1 MGARFFFLCYAGA
14 RSVQFPL
21 QSRPGFALFGSG
33 MVLIIAALS
42 PGPRPRSIAK
52 MENYGD

>member
-1 MGARFFFLCYAGA
+1 M
-14 RSVQFPL
+14 QFPL
-21 QSRPGFALFGSG
+21 QSGPGFALFGSG